1 MTALESLAREFDAID
16 DYIKAVRDILR
27 DGHMPDMAGL
37 DGRVSALCATLENAK
52 PDIQQQCLPKLNDLL
67 QKLDVCEDEVRAFHA
82 AQTKGHS

>member
-1 MTALESLAREFDAID
+1 MTPLEFLAREFDAID

-27 DGHMPDMAGL
+27 DGHMPDMVGL
-37 DGRVSALCATLENAK
+37 DSRVSSLCATLEKAK

-67 QKLDVCEDEVRAFHA
+67 QKLDICEDEVRAFHT